1 MTKELTMEKT
11 QLDTE
16 RSRSMPDG
24 WELRTLGDV
33 CEIFNGST
41 PLKSKRE
48 FWDDGEINWFTISD
62 IRKQGRNIKYT
73 QQKITSEGFNSTSIT
88 LLPKKSVLLCCTA
101 SVGEYAITDVE
112 LTTNQ
117 QFNGLVVKE
126 KNKLFSEYLFH
137 YSSTL
142 KEKLLSKSGKAT
154 IDFVSMTKVK
164 TIPIPLPPLP
174 QQKQIVAIIDKAFAA
189 IDTAK
194 TNAEQ
199 NLQNAKELFESYLQ
213 NVFENKGD
221 DWEMEKL
228 GVLGKLTSSKRIY
241 KKEYVSSGIPF
252 YRSKEIKELSHNKKL
267 SIELYISEQ
276 RYTEIKNKFGIPKE
290 GDLLLTAVG
299 TIGEMYIVRK
309 NDEFYFKDGNIMWLK
324 DFSTLN
330 SYYLKYALTNFVERL
345 KALSQGAAYSALTI
359 EKLKEYSIPIPPI
372 REQQQIVQKLD
383 TLSAE
388 TKKLESIYIQKIV
401 DLEEMKKS
409 ILQKAF
415 SGELSLKVALA
426 V

>member
-11 QLDTE
+11 GL
-16 RSRSMPDG
+16 PVG
-24 WELRTLGDV
+24 WEMKTVGEV

-88 LLPKKSVLLCCTA
+88 LLPKKSVLICCTA

-164 TIPIPLPPLP
+164 KIPIPLPPLP
-174 QQKQIVAIIDKAFAA
+174 QQKQIVAILDKAFAA

-194 TNAEQ
+194 ANAQQ

-221 DWEMEKL
+221 DWEEKPIKDL
-228 GVLGKLTSSKRIY
+228 TEIVTKGSSPKWQGVNYVDEGGIFFLTSKNVGEGELLLNNKKYLEEKFNEIQKTSILKKGDVLTNIVGASIGRTAIFNLDEITNINQAVCLMRCNSKQVYNYYLMYLLNSPFFKSILHDNEVDNARANLSLTFFKNLI
-241 KKEYVSSGIPF
+241 IPLPKIAVQ
-252 YRSKEIKELSHNKKL
+252 KEIVEN
-267 SIELYISEQ
+267 
-276 RYTEIKNKFGIPKE
+276 IKSFLE
-290 GDLLLTAVG
+290 
-299 TIGEMYIVRK
+299 
-309 NDEFYFKDGNIMWLK
+309 
-324 DFSTLN
+324 
-330 SYYLKYALTNFVERL
+330 
-345 KALSQGAAYSALTI
+345 
-359 EKLKEYSIPIPPI
+359 
-372 REQQQIVQKLD
+372 
-383 TLSAE
+383 E
-388 TKKLESIYIQKIV
+388 TKKLESIYTQKLA

-415 SGELSLKVALA
+415 SGQLSTIN
-426 V
+426 